1 MAVGEVGFLR
11 ERPYLAVAITH
22 FFVDV
27 LNSGKNLLVAVLA
40 LAIGLTNTQ
49 VGLALLLYNVGS
61 SLSQPLFGWLA
72 DKAGPRWLVIG
83 GMGWMMAF
91 YGIAAVAGDWPAL
104 IALTMAGLGSGAF
117 HPTGTMVASR
127 ERRGQRA
134 RATAVFFMAGQLG
147 LFAGPVLTGLLLHA
161 WGRPGYIVL
170 PLLSFMAFVSG
181 WRWLAEGHGHQHTAL
196 AQTAVPSKKEAA
208 RPSGWQKHTLM
219 IGLIIVGYSTV
230 SVAAMSFSP
239 KLFAELGFAEN
250 YIGWLSGL
258 FMLGSALGG
267 VTGGA
272 LADRIPGKWV
282 IVLGTM
288 GAILPVYF
296 YIPTPGLGRFLL
308 LFLAGFFNGMP
319 HSILIIKVQTL
330 LPNRQALASGLALG
344 FMFFSGSVGSFI
356 LGIIADHVGLGIALQ
371 GTAVLPFIGMV
382 TGLLLPLERNQ
393 KPSTQI

>member
-1 MAVGEVGFLR
+1 MVVREVGFLR

-72 DKAGPRWLVIG
+72 DKVGPRWLVIG

-117 HPTGTMVASR
+117 HPTGAMVASR
-127 ERRGQRA
+127 ERQGQRA
-134 RATAVFFMAGQLG
+134 RATAVFFMVGQLG
-147 LFAGPVLTGLLLHA
+147 LFAGPVLTGLLLRA

-170 PLLSFMAFVSG
+170 PLLSFIAFVSG
-181 WRWLAEGHGHQHTAL
+181 WRWLAEGHEHQHAAP
-196 AQTAVPSKKEAA
+196 AQTAVSPKKQEAA
-208 RPSGWQKHTLM
+208 RPSGWQLQTALVA
-219 IGLIIVGYSTV
+219 IIIVSGSAV

-239 KLFAELGFAEN
+239 KLFAELNFAPD

-258 FMLGSALGG
+258 FMLGSAVGG
-267 VTGGA
+267 VVGGV
-272 LADRIPGKWV
+272 LADRMPGKWV
-282 IVLGTM
+282 IILGTM

-296 YIPTPGLGRFLL
+296 YIPTPGAGRFLL

-319 HSILIIKVQTL
+319 HSILIIRVQTL

-344 FMFFSGSVGSFI
+344 FMFFSGSIGSFI
-356 LGIIADHVGLGIALQ
+356 LGVIADTVGLSAALQ
-371 GTAVLPFIGMV
+371 GTAALPFVGML
-382 TGLLLPLERNQ
+382 TGLLLPLERSP
-393 KPSTQI
+393 KP

>member
-1 MAVGEVGFLR
+1 MAVSQASFLK

-72 DKAGPRWLVIG
+72 DKVGPRWLVIG
-83 GMGWMMAF
+83 GMGWMMVF
-91 YGIAAVAGDWPAL
+91 YGSAAMAGDWPAL
-104 IALTMAGLGSGAF
+104 IALTAAGLGSGAF

-127 ERRGQRA
+127 ERRGQRV

-147 LFAGPVLTGLLLHA
+147 LFAGPVLTGLLLRA

-181 WRWLAEGHGHQHTAL
+181 WQWLVDRHLHQESTP
-196 AQTAVPSKKEAA
+196 AQTAVPLKKPAA
-208 RPSGWQKHTLM
+208 RPSGWQKHILM

-239 KLFAELGFAEN
+239 KLFAELGFAED

-258 FMLGSALGG
+258 FMLG
-267 VTGGA
+267 
-272 LADRIPGKWV
+272 
-282 IVLGTM
+282 
-288 GAILPVYF
+288 
-296 YIPTPGLGRFLL
+296 
-308 LFLAGFFNGMP
+308 
-319 HSILIIKVQTL
+319 
-330 LPNRQALASGLALG
+330 
-344 FMFFSGSVGSFI
+344 
-356 LGIIADHVGLGIALQ
+356 
-371 GTAVLPFIGMV
+371 
-382 TGLLLPLERNQ
+382 
-393 KPSTQI
+393 

>member
-1 MAVGEVGFLR
+1 MTAGQASFLR
-11 ERPYLAVAITH
+11 ERPYMAVAITH

-40 LAIGLTNTQ
+40 LSIGLTNTQ

-91 YGIAAVAGDWPAL
+91 YSVAALAGDWVAL
-104 IALTMAGLGSGAF
+104 LALTVAGLGSGAF
-117 HPTGTMVASR
+117 HPTGTMVASQKR
-127 ERRGQRA
+127 QGQRA

-147 LFAGPVLTGLLLHA
+147 LFAGPVLTGMLLHA

-170 PLLSFMAFVSG
+170 PLLSFMAFLSG
-181 WRWLAEGHGHQHTAL
+181 WQWLVDRHLQRETAPKL
-196 AQTAVPSKKEAA
+196 AAITSQKQEA
-208 RPSGWQKHTLM
+208 RPSGWRLQTVLLA
-219 IGLIIVGYSTV
+219 IIIVSVSTV

-239 KLFAELGFAEN
+239 KLFAELGFAED

-258 FMLGSALGG
+258 FMLGSAVGG

-288 GAILPVYF
+288 GAALPVYF
-296 YIPTPGLGRFLL
+296 YIPTPGLSRFLL
-308 LFLAGFFNGMP
+308 LFIAGFFNGMP

-344 FMFFSGSVGSFI
+344 FMFFSGSIGSSV
-356 LGIIADHVGLGIALQ
+356 LGVIADNVGLGLALQ
-371 GTAVLPFIGMV
+371 GTAVLPLI
-382 TGLLLPLERNQ
+382 GLLAAISLSQ
-393 KPSTQI
+393 KEQT